1 MCHICLLRSFLDWL
15 FFGFDDTDWPN
26 ATEYQMNEDRFREID
41 PSASFIFVADDHSS
55 GYHYCRKNIGLISHN
70 TYTHYIRVP
79 SDHMLSTILM
89 IPLHQNGSKLAKI
102 DNNIACITRDSLF
115 YRDECEMKNTRV
127 YPINFALSWF
137 PSSYSS

>member
-55 GYHYCRKNIGLISHN
+55 GYHYCRKNIGLIFLLAMLVCAGM
-70 TYTHYIRVP
+70 YTLIVRKN
-79 SDHMLSTILM
+79 STCSTE
-89 IPLHQNGSKLAKI
+89 QNERLK
-102 DNNIACITRDSLF
+102 TRGQRL
-115 YRDECEMKNTRV
+115 
-127 YPINFALSWF
+127 I
-137 PSSYSS
+137 